1 MLAHKT
7 KNHESNDLEC
17 IIQNKLFFFSSLIS
31 GEWWFKPKLSSIEET
46 NNVTKFIYKTL
57 GHTFWDDSKI

>member
-31 GEWWFKPKLSSIEET
+31 GE
-46 NNVTKFIYKTL
+46 
-57 GHTFWDDSKI
+57 

>member
-17 IIQNKLFFFSSLIS
+17 IIQNKLFFF
-31 GEWWFKPKLSSIEET
+31 F
-46 NNVTKFIYKTL
+46 FIDKWRMMIQTQTL
-57 GHTFWDDSKI
+57 FHRRNE